1 MVKYGMTPIQFI
13 QTATINAADLM
24 GWKDKVDSI
33 SAGKFAD
40 SIAIDGDP
48 SVDIN
53 LFTKIKLVMKG
64 GNVIK
69 SK

>member
-1 MVKYGMTPIQFI
+1 VG
-13 QTATINAADLM
+13 
-24 GWKDKVDSI
+24 SI

-48 SVDIN
+48 SVDVN
-53 LFTKIKLVMKG
+53 LLTKIKFVMKG

-69 SK
+69 SE